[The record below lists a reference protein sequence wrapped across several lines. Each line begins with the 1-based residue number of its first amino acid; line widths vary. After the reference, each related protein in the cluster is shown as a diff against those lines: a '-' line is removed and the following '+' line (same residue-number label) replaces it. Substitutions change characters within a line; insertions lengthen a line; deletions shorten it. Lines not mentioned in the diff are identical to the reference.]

1 MDPVVAETEPEE
13 NLGPLEPPFDSPKF
27 KRNFSI
33 LFDQV
38 GIIFTFF
45 QLCVLFIDNFVI
57 FQNYELWNDWGDPFH
72 LYPHLPFD
80 PLLPSDAKFIGNF
93 I

>member
-38 GIIFTFF
+38 GIISFVSFSTVNS
-45 QLCVLFIDNFVI
+45 LDTVL
-57 FQNYELWNDWGDPFH
+57 
-72 LYPHLPFD
+72 
-80 PLLPSDAKFIGNF
+80 
-93 I
+93 